1 MWASVGTFF
10 AGKLGKGLLVII
22 ALTALAG
29 AVFGIVKA
37 MDNFIDDVYDSG
49 FAAGSDQKEKQWEK
63 ANALAMKGQRDQVV
77 TDAKNSND
85 SVMSYLQDI
94 LAREPEILR
103 VKERTTIYEK
113 SADGSVVCLDA
124 GGVRLI
130 REHREALGLAPRS
143 APTNPGAVLNSL
155 PGPGPDADGTGRN
168 SDPSTDGSQ

>member
-1 MWASVGTFF
+1 MFASVGTFF
-10 AGKLGKGLLVII
+10 AGKLGKGLLVVI

-37 MDNFIDDVYDSG
+37 VDNFIDDIYDSG
-49 FAAGSDQKEKQWEK
+49 FAAGADQKEKQWQK
-63 ANALAMKGQRDQVV
+63 ANADAMKGQRDQVV
-77 TDAKNSND
+77 ADAKVSNE

-113 SADGSVVCLDA
+113 SASGNVVCLDA
-124 GGVRLI
+124 DGVRLI

-143 APTNPGAVLNSL
+143 APANTGAVLDTL
-155 PGPGPDADGTGRN
+155 PGPGPDADGTGRVDN
-168 SDPSTDGSQ
+168 SSADGS